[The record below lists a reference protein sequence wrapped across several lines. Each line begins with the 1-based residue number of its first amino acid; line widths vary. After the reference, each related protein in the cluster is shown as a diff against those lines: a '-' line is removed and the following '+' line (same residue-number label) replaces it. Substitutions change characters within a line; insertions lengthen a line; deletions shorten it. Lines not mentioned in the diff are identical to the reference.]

1 MIVSFLLY
9 IIINYTMP
17 IIICNNKLYY
27 YRYNV
32 FYKNNKFRLLNFYL
46 NIIYIVYFIIIY
58 IIIQLNNIMI
68 VLLYCI

>member
-1 MIVSFLLY
+1 
-9 IIINYTMP
+9 MP

-32 FYKNNKFRLLNFYL
+32 FYKNKYYNKFRLLNFYL